1 MPTYLLSEAFRHQ
14 DFRPKLYSRGD
25 TDFFEYERP
34 GKVCRVISKIKM
46 NKKAII
52 YARVS
57 SSGPQEGRQNTERQ
71 KKALTEFATASGYEV
86 EQIFEE
92 HISGAKKNS
101 ERTGLQDALRY
112 AKEHGIDII
121 LFNELSRAGRQIW
134 EVLET
139 VKFCVDN
146 HIDMYFQKEGLRL
159 FDGDKVN
166 GIMAIYISCLGFC
179 AEKER
184 ENITFRLNQGRAL
197 AIERGVKMG
206 RREGSVKTLDQ
217 LSQEYASVIKSLKRG
232 QSIRNTA
239 KICGVSVSTVQ
250 RVKKA
255 FCL

>member
-1 MPTYLLSEAFRHQ
+1 M
-14 DFRPKLYSRGD
+14 YSRGRN
-25 TDFFEYERP
+25 DFSEYKRL
-34 GKVCRVISKIKM
+34 GWVYWVISKIKM

-57 SSGPQEGRQNTERQ
+57 SSGAMEGRQNTERQ
-71 KKALTEFATASGYEV
+71 KKALAEFAAASDFEV

-101 ERTGLQDALRY
+101 ERAGLQDALRY

-206 RREGSVKTLDQ
+206 RKSGSVKTMDQ
-217 LSQEYASVIKSLKRG
+217 LSSEYASVIKTLKRG
-232 QSIRNTA
+232 QSVRNTA

-255 FCL
+255 FLI